1 MVSFFIN
8 IFKLLKATFVGI
20 KNDQEFRIL
29 LFLLVTMLI
38 GSTSFY
44 SSIEGWT
51 IVDSLYF
58 SVMTMSTI
66 GYGDLVPTTD
76 SSKLFTIIFTFLSV
90 GIFVS
95 LNTKIV
101 LITLNQKKE
110 KLLKL
115 KAKKDSDNIK

>member
-8 IFKLLKATFVGI
+8 ILRLFRAVFVGI
-20 KNDQEFRIL
+20 KKDLDFRIL

-38 GSTSFY
+38 GSTLFY
-44 SSIEGWT
+44 SSIEGWSR
-51 IVDSLYF
+51 IDALYF

-76 SSKLFTIIFTFLSV
+76 QSKLFTIIFTFLSV
-90 GIFVS
+90 GIFVA

-101 LITLNQKKE
+101 MITLNQKKE
-110 KLLKL
+110 QLLKSKKL
-115 KAKKDSDNIK
+115 KH